1 MSSQNIFPQNLMTIT
16 KENLEN
22 KIHLGVLSN
31 EKKITVLFSWRI
43 ELQKGVFAKKIWE
56 PQREKFDT
64 SICYVLFMRPSSA
77 FCFALLASPRLPVWA
92 DFGRKHFCMSISSQS
107 QSYVLGRSMSN
118 CSVTNQVYRKWKEA
132 PFCLSALLWRQ
143 CIESRWSN
151 SRGRSK
157 NSLICIC
164 LGLCTKLF

>member
-1 MSSQNIFPQNLMTIT
+1 MNRKCENYSLARYARTFKKSAIFPGYFHNVRNKVMSSQNISPQNLMTIT

-22 KIHLGVLSN
+22 KIHLGVLSK

-77 FCFALLASPRLPVWA
+77 FCFARFASTPSVGGFWQETFLHVNSKPEPKLRSGKVDVKLLSH
-92 DFGRKHFCMSISSQS
+92 KSS
-107 QSYVLGRSMSN
+107 L
-118 CSVTNQVYRKWKEA
+118 
-132 PFCLSALLWRQ
+132 
-143 CIESRWSN
+143 
-151 SRGRSK
+151 
-157 NSLICIC
+157 
-164 LGLCTKLF
+164 